1 VSAAHSVIEDAMK
14 NKILAADD
22 SRVMLCLV
30 SEAIRRV
37 GCEPLQATTGL
48 EALTVLGLHADEVR
62 LVMLDLNMPTMNGL
76 QTMRMMKNH
85 PRFTAIPV
93 VLMTA
98 QDDERV
104 AAQAAQQGCRHR
116 IAKPFTVDILESKLR
131 AVLQALSKEASK

>member
-1 VSAAHSVIEDAMK
+1 MK

-48 EALTVLGLHADEVR
+48 EALTVLGVHADDVR
-62 LVMLDLNMPTMNGL
+62 LVLVDLNMPTMNGL

-85 PRFTAIPV
+85 PRFTGIPA

-104 AAQAAQQGCRHR
+104 AVQAALVGCRHR
-116 IAKPFTVDILESKLR
+116 IAKPFTVDTLAVRLQ
-131 AVLQALSKEASK
+131 AVLQELSKDS